1 MSKKKYT
8 DDEFL
13 KHLNSE
19 IERLKQQTDNLASRP
34 ADLGAGNFNILSG
47 QYEKLSELGP
57 LQRPIDPRNRS
68 QTQEQM
74 RSSLKVNPED
84 QGTFQTNSLV
94 PTINFISARNEK
106 KLVSRN
112 RNAAIIIG
120 ADRPHSLASGKGGK
134 GAAAANTIDI
144 VAGRMSC
151 KQPDISKGKIKAV
164 DPNFACDAS
173 RIYISQLTDIDLN
186 FGIVPGISGRGD
198 KIMGRPSPSRAA
210 IGIKSDKVRVI
221 GREGV
226 KIVTGRSYA
235 FTPGAETNSLG
246 GETPRAAPIELIA
259 GNVDGERK
267 LWGGLFNMPQKVQK
281 LQGVPY
287 GENLAD
293 CLIEIHESLDLLT
306 GCVQRHAQLMGLLTS
321 IISTTAWE
329 PWRAA
334 GGPLIGLL
342 SKIFVKLALH
352 HLRINSK
359 LIRIGYLSPYGG
371 KYIVSQNVFAT

>member
-1 MSKKKYT
+1 M
-8 DDEFL
+8 
-13 KHLNSE
+13 
-19 IERLKQQTDNLASRP
+19 
-34 ADLGAGNFNILSG
+34 NIL
-47 QYEKLSELGP
+47 QQNISEMSP
-57 LQRPIDPRNRS
+57 LQRPIDPRNRQ
-68 QTQEQM
+68 QTQAQA
-74 RSSLKVNPED
+74 RSALRMNPDD
-84 QGTFQTNSLV
+84 QGTFQTDSLA

-112 RNAAIIIG
+112 KNAGIIIG

-151 KQPDISKGKIKAV
+151 KQRDISRGKIKAV
-164 DPNFACDAS
+164 EPNFACDAS
-173 RIYISQLTDIDLN
+173 RIYVSQLTDVDLN

-198 KIMGRPSPSRAA
+198 QVMGRPSPSRAA

-235 FTPGAETNSLG
+235 FTPGAEKNSLG
-246 GETPRAAPIELIA
+246 GDIARAAPIELIA

-267 LWGGLFNMPQKVQK
+267 IWGGLFNMPQKVQN
-281 LQGVPY
+281 LQGIPY
-287 GENLAD
+287 GENLTD
-293 CLIEIHESLDLLT
+293 CLTEIHESLDLLT
-306 GCVQRHAQLMGLLTS
+306 GCVARHTQLMGILTS
-321 IISTTAWE
+321 IISVTAWE

-334 GGPLIGLL
+334 GGPLIGLF

-359 LIRIGYLSPYGG
+359 LIRIGYLTPYGA

>member
-1 MSKKKYT
+1 MAKKKYT

-13 KHLNSE
+13 KHINEE
-19 IERLKQQTDNLASRP
+19 IDRLKELNERP
-34 ADLGAGNFNILSG
+34 FDLGENNYNILT
-47 QYEKLSELGP
+47 QQMETLNNLSSVG
-57 LQRPIDPRNRS
+57 RPIDPRNQL
-68 QTQEQM
+68 QTQQQQKN
-74 RSSLKVNPED
+74 SLKMNPGD
-84 QGTFQTNSLV
+84 QGTFQTDSLT
-94 PTINFISARNEK
+94 PTINFISARREK
-106 KLVSRN
+106 KLLSRN
-112 RNAAIIIG
+112 KNAGIIIG

-151 KQPDISKGKIKAV
+151 KQPDISSGKIKAV

-173 RIYISQLTDIDLN
+173 RIYVSQLTDVDLN

-198 KIMGRPSPSRAA
+198 QIMGKPSPSRAA

-246 GETPRAAPIELIA
+246 GDIARAAPIELIA
-259 GNVDGERK
+259 GNVDGERNI
-267 LWGGLFNMPQKVQK
+267 WGGLFNMPQKVQN
-281 LQGVPY
+281 LQGLAY
-287 GENLAD
+287 GENLND

-306 GCVQRHAQLMGLLTS
+306 GCVQRHSHLMGLLTS

-334 GGPLIGLL
+334 GGPLIGLFV
-342 SKIFVKLALH
+342 KIFVNVALH

-359 LIRIGYLSPYGG
+359 LIRIGYLSPYGS
-371 KYIVSQNVFAT
+371 KYIVSQNVFTT